1 MTPIDPRIGFKDK
14 GQPTQWPEQY
24 GNGAPFRQGRPITR
38 VTLPNGYFYALPAG
52 VPNTPA
58 HDELVA
64 IAAGH
69 TPVVP
74 TVPVVEAVEQGDDE
88 G

>member
-1 MTPIDPRIGFKDK
+1 MTLIDPRIGFKDK
-14 GQPTQWPEQY
+14 GQPTQWPDQFAT
-24 GNGAPFRQGRPITR
+24 GAPFRQGRPITR
-38 VTLPNGYFYALPAG
+38 VTLPNGYFY
-52 VPNTPA
+52 TPA

-74 TVPVVEAVEQGDDE
+74 TGPVVEAVEQGDEE